1 MALVEAY
8 DTRSGRKYWVRP
20 EAVGHPTAG
29 PHLSL
34 TPRQKARG
42 ERAARKP
49 SAAALKKAA
58 TKPAESIETP
68 VAGDGKD

>member
-8 DTRSGRKYWVRP
+8 DTRTGKKYWVRP
-20 EAVGHPTAG
+20 EAVGHPVAG

-42 ERAARKP
+42 NKAARKP
-49 SAAALKKAA
+49 SAAAIKKAD

-68 VAGDGKD
+68 VAGDRKD